1 MVVQKHKDHTIRTST
16 GHTVRVT
23 HLSRED
29 IERELAKFE
38 TKYGMTSQAFVV
50 KWNRGELD
58 CDVGEYFDWVGL
70 CYSAYDYGRGELKIV
85 DEGVEELEI

>member
-1 MVVQKHKDHTIRTST
+1 
-16 GHTVRVT
+16 
-23 HLSRED
+23 
-29 IERELAKFE
+29 
-38 TKYGMTSQAFVV
+38 MTSQAFVV